1 MAVPQNEGRSQFF
14 SFQSTR
20 STQSTQNSQIIS
32 NYRDFRDFGLA
43 TCWLVDLLACGLF
56 LGFSLRNLG
65 FSLRKLKKNTNSLEL

>member
-1 MAVPQNEGRSQFF
+1 MFCFYPVCSIDL
-14 SFQSTR
+14 SKL
-20 STQSTQNSQIIS
+20 S
-32 NYRDFRDFGLA
+32 NFRGFRDFGLA